1 MALVDQPPGT
11 LGTPRVSGI
20 PGPTTTTSKGPG
32 PAPVGV
38 GLGGIGAGDPVTT
51 VVPIPAS
58 VLRQANRRAVHLLPS
73 LQRQFGGVP
82 LPLRSN
88 HYDAVATLVAKLDT
102 ENSPVKLAA
111 STFLNDLVDA
121 DDAQVTAEREAAAAA
136 AAAQRRQSVA
146 SQASSRVM
154 SPVERVLSPTSPRSP
169 RRSLDHS
176 GIPGPRL
183 TTPTFGTSAAS
194 PSVTGRFPRPSPL
207 GSGHSRNGSAASTH
221 SQLPQLKPV
230 PLTKR
235 RPSSDPPQPLQE
247 MQPNAPLTPQRAP
260 PRRKVGAHHA
270 AYARLIE
277 QQEQQAQ
284 QQKAYTPS
292 RIGRPTSIAY
302 GASFGTPSHI
312 PTPGRPV
319 SQLDHSPSQLPRPSS
334 QLDSHGSHIPR
345 PSSQLDSHG
354 SHIQAPTRP
363 VSAFVSTAP
372 VRRDTPPKETAPVR
386 PSFESTSST
395 SSAASVGAGSA
406 ASASAASVSSGS
418 DYSGHSRSR
427 SYLGTIGESA
437 VPERWAHLPDPDTH
451 LLLPDRPTAAARAR
465 MIELGAILSHF
476 EVVRARMETYRDE
489 LDAVRSQLRPAID
502 SLSSSGSS
510 YATPTATPA
519 QSYSRRSSMERSSID
534 DTPTRPSSISA
545 GARERTWI

>member
-1 MALVDQPPGT
+1 M
-11 LGTPRVSGI
+11 
-20 PGPTTTTSKGPG
+20 
-32 PAPVGV
+32 
-38 GLGGIGAGDPVTT
+38 GLAGIGAGAGEPVTT

-111 STFLNDLVDA
+111 TTFLNDLVDA

-136 AAAQRRQSVA
+136 AAAAQRRTSVTSQS
-146 SQASSRVM
+146 SQRVM

-169 RRSLDHS
+169 RRSLDQAAS

-194 PSVTGRFPRPSPL
+194 PSVTGRFSRPSPL
-207 GSGHSRNGSAASTH
+207 GSGHARTGSSASNGH
-221 SQLPQLKPV
+221 SGLPQLKPV

-284 QQKAYTPS
+284 QQKSYTPS
-292 RIGRPTSIAY
+292 RIGRPASVAY
-302 GASFGTPSHI
+302 GSSYGAPSHLPTPS
-312 PTPGRPV
+312 RPA
-319 SQLDHSPSQLPRPSS
+319 SQLEHSPSHLPRPSS
-334 QLDSHGSHIPR
+334 QLDSHGSHIP
-345 PSSQLDSHG
+345 
-354 SHIQAPTRP
+354 TRP
-363 VSAFVSTAP
+363 VSAFISAVP
-372 VRRDTPPKETAPVR
+372 PPPRDLPPKETAPVR
-386 PSFESTSST
+386 PAFEPTSST
-395 SSAASVGAGSA
+395 SSAASA
-406 ASASAASVSSGS
+406 ASHASHASAASISSGS

-427 SYLGTIGESA
+427 SGLGLDTIGETA
-437 VPERWAHLPDPDTH
+437 IPERWSHLPDPETH

-489 LDAVRSQLRPAID
+489 LDSVRSQLKPAID
-502 SLSSSGSS
+502 ALSATSGSGSS

-519 QSYSRRSSMERSSID
+519 LGSYSRRTSMD
-534 DTPTRPSSISA
+534 YDTPTRPPPVSA